1 MQSLSLLFVAELA
14 VTSSATKSVHS
25 LFATFPSLCI
35 EIWCYSVDEKDLKL
49 KKRLAAGAEGE
60 VWLGTKAG
68 HEGPVV
74 IKVAH
79 FADDPD
85 EQPAWRE
92 AEVVS
97 LNSCESELVTY

>member
-1 MQSLSLLFVAELA
+1 M
-14 VTSSATKSVHS
+14 
-25 LFATFPSLCI
+25 CI
-35 EIWCYSVDEKDLKL
+35 DIWCCSVDEKDLKL

-97 LNSCESELVTY
+97 LNSCECELVTY